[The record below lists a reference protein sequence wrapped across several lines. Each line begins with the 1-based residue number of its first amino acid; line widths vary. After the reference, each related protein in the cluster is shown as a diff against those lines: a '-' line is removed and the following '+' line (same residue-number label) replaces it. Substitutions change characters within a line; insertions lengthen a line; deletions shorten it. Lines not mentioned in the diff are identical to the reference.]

1 MITRPLA
8 SLYLLA
14 ALIVAFTAP
23 RGVAAAAESRVI
35 PLWPEGV
42 PGALP
47 HAGDEYVQDDRV
59 YNVQVPTLTY
69 FPAPADKAVGT
80 AAIVCPGGGYVRLA
94 VTNEGNGMAKWLNS
108 LGVSVFI
115 LKYRLKEYGHPAP
128 LRDMLRAVRLVR
140 SRAAEFGIDPHRIGA
155 FGSSAGGHLVAC
167 AGTLYD
173 HPDGKTGAALDA
185 ISARPDFL
193 VMQYAVVYTDDAT
206 THRGSREALLGKNPT
221 PQLLDLLS
229 VDRHVTK
236 DTPPAFLVA
245 TQEDTS
251 VPLENSIA
259 FYRALRAAGV
269 PAELHLYEK
278 GPHGF
283 GLRAG
288 YGPTSEWP
296 QRAAEWMRSHGWL
309 TPPVGKD
316 PH

>member
-1 MITRPLA
+1 MKFSRCFLLLGGLA
-8 SLYLLA
+8 ALLLA
-14 ALIVAFTAP
+14 AT
-23 RGVAAAAESRVI
+23 GGAAAVEPTVI

-47 HAGDEYVQDDRV
+47 NGGAEYIKDDRV

-108 LGVSVFI
+108 LGVSVFV
-115 LKYRLKEYGHPAP
+115 LKYRLREYGHPAP
-128 LRDMLRAVRLVR
+128 LRDVLRAVRLVR
-140 SRAAEFGIDPHRIGA
+140 SRAAEFGVDPHRIGVMGA
-155 FGSSAGGHLVAC
+155 SAGGHLTAC

-185 ISARPDFL
+185 VSARPDFL
-193 VMQYAVVYTDDAT
+193 VMQYPVIYMDNPAM
-206 THRGSREALLGKNPT
+206 HRGSREALLGPNPT
-221 PQLLDLLS
+221 PELLALLS
-229 VDRHVTK
+229 VERHVTK

-259 FYRALRAAGV
+259 FYTALRKAGV

-283 GLRAG
+283 GMRQGL
-288 YGPTSEWP
+288 GPTSEWP

-309 TPPVGKD
+309 GTKN
-316 PH
+316 

>member
-1 MITRPLA
+1 MIRVALVVTCLAIVLVSAASEPL
-8 SLYLLA
+8 
-14 ALIVAFTAP
+14 
-23 RGVAAAAESRVI
+23 VI

-47 HAGDEYVQDDRV
+47 NAGAEYVQDDRV

-69 FPAPADKAVGT
+69 FPAPADKANGT

-128 LRDMLRAVRLVR
+128 LRDVLRAVRLVR
-140 SRAAEFGIDPHRIGA
+140 SRATEFGIDPHRIGA

-167 AGTLYD
+167 AGTLYG

-185 ISARPDFL
+185 VSARPDFL
-193 VMQYAVVYTDDAT
+193 VMQYPVIFTDGAG
-206 THRGSREALLGKNPT
+206 THRGSRDALLGKNPSAE
-221 PQLLDLLS
+221 LVDLLA

-283 GLRAG
+283 GMRGG
-288 YGPTSEWP
+288 YGPTSDWP

-309 TPPVGKD
+309 PAARSP
-316 PH
+316 

>member
-1 MITRPLA
+1 MIIRPLA

-14 ALIVAFTAP
+14 ALIVALAP
-23 RGVAAAAESRVI
+23 ARASSAAEPRVI

-47 HAGDEYVQDDRV
+47 NAGDEYVKDDRV

-69 FPAPADKAVGT
+69 FPAPADKAIGT

-128 LRDMLRAVRLVR
+128 LRDVLRAVRFVR
-140 SRAAEFGIDPHRIGA
+140 SRATEFDVDPQRIGL

-185 ISARPDFL
+185 VSARPDFM
-193 VMQYAVVYTDDAT
+193 VMQYAVVQRDTAVV
-206 THRGSREALLGKNPT
+206 HRGSREALLGRNPSAE
-221 PQLLDLLS
+221 LIDLLS

-269 PAELHLYEK
+269 SAELHLYEK

-283 GLRAG
+283 GMRAG

-296 QRAAEWMRSHGWL
+296 QRATEWMRSHGWL
-309 TPPVGKD
+309 TRAAARTSP
-316 PH
+316 

>member
-1 MITRPLA
+1 MNRRPLLSVGALAALVFTLA
-8 SLYLLA
+8 SLRG
-14 ALIVAFTAP
+14 TAVEP
-23 RGVAAAAESRVI
+23 RVI

-47 HAGDEYVQDDRV
+47 NAGDEYVKDDRV
-59 YNVQVPTLTY
+59 YNVHVPTLTY
-69 FPAPADKAVGT
+69 FPAPADKAIGT

-128 LRDMLRAVRLVR
+128 LRDVLRAVRLVR
-140 SRAAEFGIDPHRIGA
+140 SRATEFDVDPQRIGL

-185 ISARPDFL
+185 VSARPDFMVL
-193 VMQYAVVYTDDAT
+193 QYAVAQMDTAVV
-206 THRGSREALLGKNPT
+206 HRGSREALLGKSPSAE
-221 PQLLDLLS
+221 LIDLLS

-269 PAELHLYEK
+269 SAELHLYEK

-309 TPPVGKD
+309 TRAAARISP
-316 PH
+316 